1 MADDTPDIIEA
12 GSHTFR
18 SSMGIRATTLSTKER
33 SALLDLAK
41 SRALDPEALDEE
53 GNEPFFWTARASNQ
67 NVDSY
72 YTRMDESSLENYARD
87 ASDPGVQFQNSH
99 NGASFLGGGEVG
111 FGRSLQGK
119 VSGRSGAKEVLIDF
133 YAIPGLQC
141 GNMTSD
147 QFIRGTRTGIYADVS
162 IGFIPG
168 RMLCNI
174 CGNDW
179 LKRYD
184 WIFGDTGDEESCR
197 HWPGKEYEVGEGKS
211 KKKVR
216 CILDVMDGRLSE
228 VSTVYDGATPGAG
241 IAAVDMARMMSAEG
255 KLSDSDRAF
264 VENLYRVRI
273 APPAGMHGGVD
284 LEYAMARG
292 TGMTKAT
299 TKPAEERTEAEV
311 VEETTVVAEVTS
323 DDDDGGRINLNK
335 KPEVAETESTDPMER
350 LRAKYAGTGI
360 EIGTDPYRM
369 IERLAD
375 HCLSQ
380 AQDIEKLTQE
390 AEYGRQA
397 REAMLEELDA
407 TVVRAFGATDAEKR
421 QALHRKAV
429 GTMDMDEL
437 QSYIDDLEGR
447 AKSRI
452 PGGQITRI
460 GEKKD
465 EGEDDSSTVDENHT
479 PRGKTP
485 ARLVM

>member
-1 MADDTPDIIEA
+1 MDDDTPEEIEA

-18 SSMGIRATTLSTKER
+18 SSMNIRATTLSTKER

-41 SRALDPEALDEE
+41 SRALDPDSFDEE

-72 YTRMDESSLENYARD
+72 YTRMDESSLNNYARD
-87 ASDPGVQFQNSH
+87 ATDPGVQFQNSH
-99 NGASFLGGGEVG
+99 NGGSIFGGEVG

-119 VSGRSGAKEVLIDF
+119 VTGRAGAKEVLIDF

-162 IGFIPG
+162 IGFLPG
-168 RMLCNI
+168 QMICNI

-179 LKRYD
+179 LKRYE
-184 WIFGDTGDEESCR
+184 WLFGGDDEEETCR
-197 HWPGKEYEVGEGKS
+197 HWPGKEYEVGDGKS

-216 CILDVMDGRLSE
+216 CILDVMNGRLSE

-255 KLSDSDRAF
+255 KLSDVDRTF

-273 APPAGMHGGVD
+273 APPPGMHSGVD
-284 LEYAMARG
+284 IEYSTSTRG
-292 TGMTKAT
+292 TTMTKKAT
-299 TKPAEERTEAEV
+299 EERTEAEA
-311 VEETTVVAEVTS
+311 VEETAVVADVTS
-323 DDDDGGRINLNK
+323 DDDDGGRISLGK
-335 KPEVAETESTDPMER
+335 KPEVATAESADPMER
-350 LRAKYAGTGI
+350 LRTKYAGTGI
-360 EIGTDPYRM
+360 DIGKDPYRM

-380 AQDIEKLTQE
+380 AQEIETLSLE

-397 REAMLEELDA
+397 REAKLEELDGS
-407 TVVRAFGATDAEKR
+407 VVRAFGAEGADKR

-429 GTMDMDEL
+429 TSMSMDEV

-447 AKSRI
+447 AKARI

-460 GEKKD
+460 DTKKGD
-465 EGEDDSSTVDENHT
+465 NEDNTSVVDENHV